1 MKHWRRAIYLMQTI
15 EGLAGGLIGVF
26 IPIYFL
32 TLGYGL
38 KDIFYFFIVN
48 NFGILTLFFAAAL
61 FARRFGFAKTIG
73 LRLLF
78 LFANLFL
85 LFNLK
90 TYPAAFYLISILSAA
105 EIAFYWFPLHVIFAK
120 ATDHEKVDE
129 HVSNMMALP
138 SLAKALLPFFGATI
152 SALFGFKALFVVAG
166 VFYLASAVPLL
177 FVGHI
182 PVDVRIDGRKIIDY
196 VKRFKRY
203 FALETF
209 LSIAGEVE
217 GYLLP
222 IFLFLLFKDIIAVG
236 AVATYLSLGS
246 ALFTMVVGKFSNH
259 GNGKLLLRAGALS
272 MMLVWLARFVA
283 ETQTAFYLLSALAG
297 FCGVLISIPF
307 SSMIYRNAKDSH
319 VEDFVIFREVPIS
332 LGRMLLYLLALLI
345 VSNIKLSFLLAAA
358 SYLALIFI

>member
-48 NFGILTLFFAAAL
+48 NLGILVLFFAAAL
-61 FARRFGFAKTIG
+61 FAHRFGFAKTIG
-73 LRLLF
+73 LRLVF
-78 LFANLFL
+78 LFVNLFL

-90 TYPAAFYLISILSAA
+90 AYPGAFYVISLLSAA
-105 EIAFYWFPLHVIFAK
+105 EIAFYWFPLNVIFAK
-120 ATDHEKVDE
+120 ATDHDKVDE
-129 HVSNMMALP
+129 QVGKMMALP

-152 SALFGFKALFVVAG
+152 TALFGFKALFVVAG
-166 VFYLASAVPLL
+166 VFYLASVVPLL

-182 PVDVRIDGRKIIDY
+182 PVEVRISGRKIIDY
-196 VKRFKRY
+196 VRRFKRY
-203 FALETF
+203 FVLEAF

-222 IFLFLLFKDIIAVG
+222 IFLFLAFKDVLAVG

-259 GNGKLLLRAGALS
+259 GNAKLFLRAGALS
-272 MMLVWLARFVA
+272 MFLVWLLRFVA
-283 ETQTAFYLLSALAG
+283 ETQAAFYLLSVVAG
-297 FCGVLISIPF
+297 FCSVLISIPF
-307 SSMIYRNAKDSH
+307 SSMVYRNAKNSH
-319 VEDFVIFREVPIS
+319 VEDFIIFRELPIS
-332 LGRMLLYLLALLI
+332 FGRVLLYGLALLI
-345 VSNIKLSFLLAAA
+345 ASKVKLSFLLAAV

>member
-1 MKHWRRAIYLMQTI
+1 MQTI

-32 TLGYGL
+32 TLGYSL
-38 KDIFYFFIVN
+38 TDIFYFFIVN
-48 NFGILTLFFAAAL
+48 NLVILILFLAAAL

-73 LRLLF
+73 LRLVF
-78 LFANLFL
+78 LFANLYL

-90 TYPAAFYLISILSAA
+90 SYPGAFYLISILSAA

-138 SLAKALLPFFGATI
+138 ALAKALLPFFGAAI

-166 VFYLASAVPLL
+166 IFYLASAVPLL
-177 FVGHI
+177 FIEHI
-182 PVDVRIDGRKIIDY
+182 PVEVRISGAKISEY
-196 VKRFKRY
+196 AKRFKRY
-203 FALETF
+203 FAIETL
-209 LSIAGEVE
+209 LSAVGEIE

-222 IFLFLLFKDIIAVG
+222 IFLFLVFKDIMAVG
-236 AVATYLSLGS
+236 AVATYLSLGA
-246 ALFTMVVGKFSNH
+246 ALFTMIVGKYSNH
-259 GNGKLLLRAGALS
+259 GNAKAFLRVGALS
-272 MMLVWLARFVA
+272 MALVWLARFTA
-283 ETQTAFYLLSALAG
+283 ETQTAFYLLSVVAG

-319 VEDFVIFREVPIS
+319 VEDFIIFRELPIS
-332 LGRMLLYLLALLI
+332 LGRVTLYVLALLI
-345 VSNIKLSFLLAAA
+345 ASNIEWSFVAAAA